1 MKAIYN
7 RELDSQFN
15 GLTGYVYCAFVLLV
29 SALFIALITLQGE
42 PRFEAIFYYMRLYF
56 VPVITIPILTMR
68 SIAEERHQKT
78 DQLLYSLPLSMT
90 KIVLGKFMAIVVVM
104 ALPLLVMAIYPPLL
118 TKLATA
124 GSVPYAAAYGSLGLY
139 FLMCAAF
146 AAICLFLSSLTE
158 HVAMAAGLS
167 VVAGLALYFSAF
179 LESYVSATALA
190 SFLVLTVLAVLLALV
205 FWLMTKNGGFAAVVL
220 VVLVGAL
227 VLVYCLS
234 PDSFTGLS
242 ASIVGALN
250 LFGHFD
256 DIASGLLSLKAVVYY
271 LSVIALF
278 LFLTVQSMEKRRW
291 S

>member
-42 PRFEAIFYYMRLYF
+42 ARFEAILYYMRLYF
-56 VPVITIPILTMR
+56 VPIISVPILTIR

-90 KIVLGKFMAIVVVM
+90 KIVLGKYLAIVVV
-104 ALPLLVMAIYPPLL
+104 ALLPLLVMAVYPPLL
-118 TKLATA
+118 EKLATA
-124 GSVPYAAAYGSLGLY
+124 GSVPYRSAYGALGLY

-167 VVAGLALYFSAF
+167 VGAGVLLYLMAF
-179 LESYVSATALA
+179 LESYVSTTALA
-190 SFLVLTVLAVLLALV
+190 AFITLAAMVVLLALI
-205 FWLMTKNGGFAAVVL
+205 FWLMTKNLSFS
-220 VVLVGAL
+220 AL
-227 VLVYCLS
+227 VLAVLAAVLAAVYILS
-234 PDSFTGLS
+234 PDSFTGLCTT
-242 ASIVGALN
+242 IVGAMN

-256 DIASGLLSLKAVVYY
+256 DIASGLFSMKAVVYY

>member
-15 GLTGYVYCAFVLLV
+15 GLTGYVYCAFVLVV

-42 PRFEAIFYYMRLYF
+42 PRFEAILYYMRLYF
-56 VPVITIPILTMR
+56 VPIISVPILTIR

-90 KIVLGKFMAIVVVM
+90 KIVLGKFLAIVVV
-104 ALPLLVMAIYPPLL
+104 ALLPLLVMAVYPPLL
-118 TKLATA
+118 GKLATA
-124 GSVPYAAAYGSLGLY
+124 GTIPYRSAYGALGLY

-167 VVAGLALYFSAF
+167 VGAGVLLYLTAF
-179 LESYVSATALA
+179 LESYVSTGALA
-190 SFLVLTVLAVLLALV
+190 AFITLAVMAVLIALI
-205 FWLMTKNGGFAAVVL
+205 FWRMTKNGSFSALVL
-220 VVLVGAL
+220 VVLAAAL
-227 VLVYCLS
+227 VAVYILS
-234 PDSFTGLS
+234 PDSFTGLCTT
-242 ASIVGALN
+242 IVGALD

-256 DIASGLLSLKAVVYY
+256 DVASGLFSIKAVVYY

>member
-42 PRFEAIFYYMRLYF
+42 ARFEAILYYMRLYF
-56 VPVITIPILTMR
+56 VPIISVPILTIR

-90 KIVLGKFMAIVVVM
+90 KIVLGKYLAIVVV
-104 ALPLLVMAIYPPLL
+104 ALLPLLVMAVYPPLL
-118 TKLATA
+118 EKLAAA
-124 GSVPYAAAYGSLGLY
+124 GSVPYRSAYGALGLY

-167 VVAGLALYFSAF
+167 VGAGVLLYLMAF
-179 LESYVSATALA
+179 LESYVSTTALA
-190 SFLVLTVLAVLLALV
+190 AFITLAAMVVLLALI
-205 FWLMTKNGGFAAVVL
+205 FWLMTKNLSFSALVL
-220 VVLVGAL
+220 VVLAA
-227 VLVYCLS
+227 VLAAVYILS
-234 PDSFTGLS
+234 PDSFTGLCTT
-242 ASIVGALN
+242 IVGAMN

-256 DIASGLLSLKAVVYY
+256 DIASGLFSMKAVVYY

>member
-42 PRFEAIFYYMRLYF
+42 ARFEAILYYMRLYF
-56 VPVITIPILTMR
+56 VPIISVPILTIR

-90 KIVLGKFMAIVVVM
+90 KIVLGKYLAIVVV
-104 ALPLLVMAIYPPLL
+104 ALLPLLVMAVYPPLL
-118 TKLATA
+118 EKLATA
-124 GSVPYAAAYGSLGLY
+124 GSVPYRSAYGALGLY

-167 VVAGLALYFSAF
+167 VGAGVLLYLMAF
-179 LESYVSATALA
+179 LESYVSTTALA
-190 SFLVLTVLAVLLALV
+190 AFITLAAMVVLLALI
-205 FWLMTKNGGFAAVVL
+205 FWLMTKNLSFSALVL
-220 VVLVGAL
+220 VVLAA
-227 VLVYCLS
+227 VLAAVYILS
-234 PDSFTGLS
+234 PDSFTGLCTT
-242 ASIVGALN
+242 IVGAMN

-256 DIASGLLSLKAVVYY
+256 DIASGLFSMKAVVYY